1 MLTTWWIKVVILT
14 KFYILGVTSE
24 VIVTC
29 QNITITFVDSKL
41 TSDTSCSSCVMTQE
55 TRDCLSMSVYSQG
68 QLIINGSV
76 NWTFLDIDA
85 RSLCS
90 VPIADTSPLT
100 YFNTCNVTFYSESH
114 VQSFLC
120 QVSQIENRYNRENVS
135 RFQVYI
141 NTSVCAFSLVIIFFI
156 VLILAKC
163 CNSFKWPGKKVSD
176 YVTMTDNKEEAVE
189 HECNDAAVTETS
201 CELRNWVVI
210 SPSETEGV
218 PTNFCYI
225 TPADLDISRHRLKPI
240 RKSILS
246 TTQKLMQ
253 PSALKNLFPKKTN
266 SGPPKQASPRPP
278 PPCRK
283 LSSNPHYVNTD
294 DGYIKMTLPAKTGQ
308 IESNNNGYVSAT
320 SSSRNIHT

>member
-1 MLTTWWIKVVILT
+1 M
-14 KFYILGVTSE
+14 
-24 VIVTC
+24 
-29 QNITITFVDSKL
+29 
-41 TSDTSCSSCVMTQE
+41 
-55 TRDCLSMSVYSQG
+55 
-68 QLIINGSV
+68 
-76 NWTFLDIDA
+76 
-85 RSLCS
+85 
-90 VPIADTSPLT
+90 
-100 YFNTCNVTFYSESH
+100 
-114 VQSFLC
+114 
-120 QVSQIENRYNRENVS
+120 
-135 RFQVYI
+135 
-141 NTSVCAFSLVIIFFI
+141 
-156 VLILAKC
+156 
-163 CNSFKWPGKKVSD
+163 SD
-176 YVTMTDNKEEAVE
+176 YVTMTDTKEEDVE
-189 HECNDAAVTETS
+189 HDAAVTDTS

-218 PTNFCYI
+218 PTNVCYI

-266 SGPPKQASPRPP
+266 SGPPKQESLPPP

-294 DGYIKMTLPAKTGQ
+294 DGYIKMTLPAKSDQ